1 MRVMVDA
8 VPLLVRSA
16 GVKNYLYH
24 WITHLR
30 RAAGTDTV
38 GTFPALGE
46 LGPLRHDAS
55 VAGGWRTLGGLGSL
69 ALANYTPL
77 PVLGFAARGAG
88 VFHAS
93 NLVRRPP
100 GNARLST
107 TLHDTTSWLMPELHA
122 RANLRADRAFA
133 GLLRRADGII
143 AVSGSTR
150 DDAVRALGIPEERIA
165 VIHSGIAEEF
175 FSPAGA
181 RVDEVRRRYGLARPF
196 VLFVGTVEPRK
207 NLDGLLDAW
216 AAAPAGVR
224 EEFDLV
230 LAGPMGWAPRSTA
243 ARVRDMRYLGYVPER
258 DLAPLTAAAAV
269 FAYPSLYEGFGF
281 PVAQAM
287 AAGVPVVTSNV
298 SSLPE
303 IAGDAAL
310 LVDPRSRQELRDAL
324 VRLLTSPSLCAELS
338 ARGRERARRFRWE
351 TCAAKSWEFFRK
363 LAGAGPRASV
373 SAD

>member
-1 MRVMVDA
+1 MRVVVDA

-16 GVKNYLYH
+16 GVKNYLYY

-30 RAAGTDTV
+30 RAAGADV
-38 GTFPALGE
+38 VDTFPALGE
-46 LGPLRHDAS
+46 LGELHHDAS
-55 VAGGWRTLGGLGSL
+55 IAGRWRTLSGLTSL

-77 PVLGFAARGAG
+77 PVLRFTARGAD
-88 VFHAS
+88 VFHAT

-100 GNARLST
+100 RKMRLST
-107 TLHDTTSWLMPELHA
+107 TLHDMTSCLMPELHP

-133 GLLRRADGII
+133 SLLRRADGIV
-143 AVSGSTR
+143 AVSASTR
-150 DDAVRALGIPEERIA
+150 NDAVRALGIPQERIT
-165 VIHSGIAEEF
+165 VIHSGIADAF
-175 FSPAGA
+175 FSPPAA
-181 RVDEVRRRYGLARPF
+181 AVANVRQRYHLDRPF
-196 VLFVGTVEPRK
+196 VLYIGTVEPRK

-216 AAAPAGVR
+216 AAVPASVR

-230 LAGPMGWAPRSTA
+230 LAGPIGWASPQTA
-243 ARVRDMRYLGYVPER
+243 ARVRSMRYLGYVPEA

-269 FAYPSLYEGFGF
+269 FAYPSFYEGFGF

-310 LVDPRSRQELRDAL
+310 LVDPRSLQDIRDAL
-324 VRLLTSPSLCAELS
+324 VRLLTSPSLCADLA
-338 ARGRERARRFRWE
+338 ARGRTRAQLFRWE
-351 TCAAKSWEFFRK
+351 TCAAQSWEFFRR
-363 LAGAGPRASV
+363 LLR
-373 SAD
+373 

>member
-1 MRVMVDA
+1 MRVVVDA

-30 RAAGTDTV
+30 RAAGTDSV

-46 LGPLRHDAS
+46 LGRLRHDGS
-55 VAGGWRTLGGLGSL
+55 VAGGWRTMRGLGLL

-77 PVLGFAARGAG
+77 AVLGMAARGAD

-107 TLHDTTSWLMPELHA
+107 TLHDLTSWLMPELHP
-122 RANLRADRAFA
+122 RANRRADGAFA

-143 AVSGSTR
+143 AVSQSTR
-150 DDAVRALGIPEERIA
+150 DDAVRALGIAEERIT
-165 VIHSGIAEEF
+165 VIHSGIAEAF
-175 FSPAGA
+175 FSPPAGA
-181 RVDEVRRRYGLARPF
+181 VDEVRRRYGLARPF

-216 AAAPAGVR
+216 AAVPATVR

-230 LAGPMGWAPRSTA
+230 LAGPMGWAGTATA
-243 ARVRDMRYLGYVPER
+243 ARVRAMRYLGYVPEA

-310 LVDPRSRQELRDAL
+310 LVDPRSERELRDAL
-324 VRLLTSPSLCAELS
+324 VRLLTSPSLRGELA
-338 ARGRERARRFRWE
+338 ARGRERAERFRWE
-351 TCAAKSWEFFRK
+351 ACAEKSWEFFRRM
-363 LAGAGPRASV
+363 AGG
-373 SAD
+373 

>member
-1 MRVMVDA
+1 MRVVVDA
-8 VPLLVRSA
+8 APLLVRSA
-16 GVKNYLYH
+16 GVKNYLYY
-24 WITHLR
+24 WIAHLR
-30 RAAGTDTV
+30 RAAGRDSV

-46 LGPLRHDAS
+46 LGRLQHDGS
-55 VAGGWRTLGGLGSL
+55 VAGGWRTLSGLGSL
-69 ALANYTPL
+69 ALANYAPL
-77 PVLGFAARGAG
+77 PVLRMAARGAD

-107 TLHDTTSWLMPELHA
+107 TLHDLTSWLMPELHP
-122 RANLRADRAFA
+122 RANRRADGALA

-143 AVSGSTR
+143 AVSESTR
-150 DDAVRALGIPEERIA
+150 NDAVRALGIREERITA
-165 VIHSGIAEEF
+165 IHSGIAEAF
-175 FSPAGA
+175 FSPAA
-181 RVDEVRRRYGLARPF
+181 AAVDEVRRRYGLARRF

-216 AAAPAGVR
+216 AAVPGTIR
-224 EEFDLV
+224 EEFELV
-230 LAGPMGWAPRSTA
+230 LAGPMGWATEATA
-243 ARVRDMRYLGYVPER
+243 ARVRAMRYLGYVPEA
-258 DLAPLTAAAAV
+258 DLAPLTAAAAA

-310 LVDPRSRQELRDAL
+310 LVDPRSLQELRDAL
-324 VRLLTSPSLCAELS
+324 VRLLTSPSLCAELA
-338 ARGRERARRFRWE
+338 ARGRERAERFRWE
-351 TCAAKSWEFFRK
+351 ACAAKSWEFFRK
-363 LAGAGPRASV
+363 MAGG
-373 SAD
+373 